1 MTVKMVKLSDPEL
14 WPRASCREC
23 RANFSPN
30 TSHFST
36 AAQGIRYLS
45 FNFWKLKTN
54 FIKRTLLPFFTK
66 KGGLW
71 IFLLGGC
78 FFFMTKKRVQCDPNI
93 LIPWPRCD
101 NYGSNQLP
109 VKLQSIYFSIV
120 PSLHKWEKMS
130 YLLACLG
137 QEPSSFFLSMMI
149 SWPEKRPASWQ
160 LHLLCYTFSK
170 CLTNGR
176 TNLVPEQYCPALP
189 IAHKCC

>member
-23 RANFSPN
+23 RTNFSPN

-36 AAQGIRYLS
+36 AAQGIRHLS

-54 FIKRTLLPFFTK
+54 FIKRTLLSFFTK
-66 KGGLW
+66 KGGCEFFCWGAGFFLW
-71 IFLLGGC
+71 LKKSSVWSQYFDTLTKMWQLWLKLL
-78 FFFMTKKRVQCDPNI
+78 
-93 LIPWPRCD
+93 
-101 NYGSNQLP
+101 

-120 PSLHKWEKMS
+120 PSLHEWEKMS

-149 SWPEKRPASWQ
+149 SWPEKRPAS
-160 LHLLCYTFSK
+160 L
-170 CLTNGR
+170 
-176 TNLVPEQYCPALP
+176 
-189 IAHKCC
+189 